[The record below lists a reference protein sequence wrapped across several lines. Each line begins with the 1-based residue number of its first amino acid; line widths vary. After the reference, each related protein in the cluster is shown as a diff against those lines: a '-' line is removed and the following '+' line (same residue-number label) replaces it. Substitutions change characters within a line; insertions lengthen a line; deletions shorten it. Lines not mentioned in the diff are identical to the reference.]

1 MATFL
6 NKKEQV
12 YDLKLTSYGRYLLSI
27 GTFKP
32 TYYAFYD
39 DNVIYDIM
47 YTTGSAGVYT
57 DTNRPRSGSAP
68 VEGQNNINKRIKTDT
83 PYLESQILFRDVEDT
98 LPLLQTTDGGF
109 DSDINPILTTPDP
122 DVFTFE
128 SAIGDAMLDAENPQ
142 AVPAWKLLMMQ
153 GNISSSIYRA
163 AGRLTPPVGF
173 PSATEQEA
181 RDGILLHS
189 QVPQINITA
198 SYSLKVLGGGE
209 LGPEA
214 LDHDD
219 EKIPGF
225 MAPPGGP
232 FADGKWINLV
242 PTDPILYLEELNT
255 QTLTENFDIEVFE
268 VESGSFAGLYK
279 PTLHR
284 KYFEKQ
290 VPQIE
295 NGFMMMEAPVVNRA
309 QNITTASVE
318 YYFDVLA
325 DTSVDQAVACQG
337 LETFDKGAYLIDF
350 DFECDTQTTNA
361 AFYDIYGSVTEP
373 EICQD

>member
-47 YTTGSAGVYT
+47 YTTGSTDGPPEGSTAG
-57 DTNRPRSGSAP
+57 SP

-83 PYLESQILFRDVEDT
+83 PYLESQVLFRDVEDT
-98 LPLLQTTDGGF
+98 LPQLQTTDGGF
-109 DSDINPILTTPDP
+109 DSDINPILTTPASDI
-122 DVFTFE
+122 FTFE
-128 SAIGDAMLDAENPQ
+128 SAIGDAMLDSENQQ
-142 AVPAWKLLMMQ
+142 AAPAWRLLMMQ

-173 PSATEQEA
+173 PTATEQEA

-198 SYSLKVLGGGE
+198 SYSLKIADSAAEFNPASARSLNEFV
-209 LGPEA
+209 
-214 LDHDD
+214 
-219 EKIPGF
+219 
-225 MAPPGGP
+225 GP
-232 FADGKWINLV
+232 FADGKFIKV
-242 PTDPILYLEELNT
+242 ESTDPILYLEEFNT
-255 QTLTENFDIEVFE
+255 QILTENFDIEVFE
-268 VESGSFAGLYK
+268 VESGSFAGLYT

-284 KYFEKQ
+284 KYFERQ

-295 NGFMMMEAPVVNRA
+295 NGVMMMESPTVNKA
-309 QNITTASVE
+309 ENLTTASVE
-318 YYFDVLA
+318 YYFDVLMDA
-325 DTSVDQAVACQG
+325 SVNQTVACQG
-337 LETFDKGAYLIDF
+337 LEAFDKGAYLIDF
-350 DFECDTQTTNA
+350 DFECETQTTQA
-361 AFYDIYGSVTEP
+361 TFYDIYGSVTEP

>member
-47 YTTGSAGVYT
+47 YTTGSTDGPPEGSTAG
-57 DTNRPRSGSAP
+57 SP

-198 SYSLKVLGGGE
+198 SYSLKIVDQLNLPESVQDDHLGTS
-209 LGPEA
+209 
-214 LDHDD
+214 
-219 EKIPGF
+219 
-225 MAPPGGP
+225 MAAIFP
-232 FADGKWINLV
+232 FADGNYISLFPV
-242 PTDPILYLEELNT
+242 TEPILYLEEINT

-295 NGFMMMEAPVVNRA
+295 NGFMMMEAPVANRV

-318 YYFDVLA
+318 YYFNVSTDA
-325 DTSVDQAVACQG
+325 SVDQTVACQG

>member
-47 YTTGSAGVYT
+47 YTTGS
-57 DTNRPRSGSAP
+57 SGGARP
-68 VEGQNNINKRIKTDT
+68 VEGQNNINKRVKTDT

-98 LPLLQTTDGGF
+98 LPQLQTTDGGF

-198 SYSLKVLGGGE
+198 SYSLKVLE
-209 LGPEA
+209 EPDQSN

-219 EKIPGF
+219 GLDSSWSP
-225 MAPPGGP
+225 ATPGGP

-290 VPQIE
+290 VLQIE

>member
-47 YTTGSAGVYT
+47 YTTGSTDGPPEGSTAG
-57 DTNRPRSGSAP
+57 SP

-198 SYSLKVLGGGE
+198 SYSLKVIDSVDFNPATARSLSE
-209 LGPEA
+209 LA
-214 LDHDD
+214 
-219 EKIPGF
+219 
-225 MAPPGGP
+225 GP
-232 FADGKWINLV
+232 FADGKFIKIES
-242 PTDPILYLEELNT
+242 TDPILYLEEINT
-255 QTLTENFDIEVFE
+255 QILTENFDIEVFE
-268 VESGSFAGLYK
+268 VESGSFAGIYS

-290 VPQIE
+290 IPQIE
-295 NGFMMMEAPVVNRA
+295 NGFMLMATPVANRQ

-318 YYFDVLA
+318 YYFDVLKDA
-325 DTSVDQAVACQG
+325 SVNQAVACQG
-337 LETFDKGAYLIDF
+337 LETFGKGAYLIDF
-350 DFECDTQTTNA
+350 DFECETQTTQA
-361 AFYDIYGSVTEP
+361 TFYDIYGSVTEP